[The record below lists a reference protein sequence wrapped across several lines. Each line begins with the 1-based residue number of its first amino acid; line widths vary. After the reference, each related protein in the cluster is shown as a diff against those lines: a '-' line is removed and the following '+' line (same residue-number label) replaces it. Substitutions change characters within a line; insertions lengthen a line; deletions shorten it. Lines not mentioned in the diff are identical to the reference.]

1 MVFILP
7 DFFATGKLG
16 NDLEMTWK
24 TSMSETHPQ
33 VAPLLRPGGL
43 REVEAALG
51 EALTFVS
58 APTELRPAEVLGC
71 GSKETSCDHV
81 LLVLLATLLVC

>member
-1 MVFILP
+1 MAFIMP
-7 DFFATGKLG
+7 DFLATGKKPDG

-58 APTELRPAEVLGC
+58 APTELRPAEVLGRV
-71 GSKETSCDHV
+71 SKEKSCDHV
-81 LLVLLATLLVC
+81 LLVLLYLCV

>member
-1 MVFILP
+1 M
-7 DFFATGKLG
+7 
-16 NDLEMTWK
+16 EMKWK

-58 APTELRPAEVLGC
+58 APTELRPAEVQGRV
-71 GSKETSCDHV
+71 SKEKSCDHV
-81 LLVLLATLLVC
+81 LLVLLYLCVEK